1 VNWAT
6 AAAGPPANR
15 PLRETGEVFF
25 MRFARIECAA
35 SRRES
40 HCKKALSSRAAC
52 GIVAVE
58 AMSEFKFACPV
69 CGQHITADSSTSGGQ
84 IECPTCFRKI
94 VVPQAPASQDTKLIL
109 SATQVGKPRPSSA
122 EAVSQLGSLQTAA
135 PRSSLPAVLALLVL
149 LGAAGAALFAF
160 RDRISRFARAS
171 AAAGTNAPSQPAAPI
186 ALNATYPVPTNFAW
200 TLDLTNAAFPETVA
214 AGSIHD
220 SGFLCEKAILQGGR
234 LSLLQGKTSPPDL
247 ALALYLFAHQGEEL
261 SGKTVQI
268 DPDRTRAPRVVLR
281 WKNAQQQPATET
293 INGSYALRVV
303 FGGATNG
310 RMPGKIYICLP
321 DSSKSFVAGT
331 FDAEIRK
338 PAPPKPRSPKAPRP
352 KG

>member
-1 VNWAT
+1 
-6 AAAGPPANR
+6 
-15 PLRETGEVFF
+15 
-25 MRFARIECAA
+25 MRFARVECAT

-109 SATQVGKPRPSSA
+109 SAAQVGKPRPSSA
-122 EAVSQLGSLQTAA
+122 EAISQLSPLQTAA
-135 PRSSLPAVLALLVL
+135 PRSSLPAVLALLVFL
-149 LGAAGAALFAF
+149 CAAGAALFVF
-160 RDRISRFARAS
+160 RDRIFRS
-171 AAAGTNAPSQPAAPI
+171 AGAPAPAGTNALPQPATV
-186 ALNATYPVPTNFAW
+186 ALNTNYPVPTNITW
-200 TLDLTNAAFPETVA
+200 TLDLTNAMFPETIA
-214 AGSIHD
+214 AGSIHG

-234 LSLLQGKTSPPDL
+234 LSLIQGKTSPSDL
-247 ALALYLFAHQGEEL
+247 AIAVNLIARQGEEL

-268 DPDRTRAPRVVLR
+268 AADRPRARPVVLR
-281 WKNAQQQPATET
+281 WKDARQKPVAET
-293 INGSYALRVV
+293 ISGGYALKLV
-303 FGGATNG
+303 FGEATNG
-310 RMPGKIYICLP
+310 RMPGKIFICLP

-338 PAPPKPRSPKAPRP
+338 ALPPKPRPPKAPRP

>member
-1 VNWAT
+1 
-6 AAAGPPANR
+6 
-15 PLRETGEVFF
+15 
-25 MRFARIECAA
+25 MRFARVECAA

-109 SATQVGKPRPSSA
+109 SAAQVGKPRPSSLRPDA
-122 EAVSQLGSLQTAA
+122 PLGSLQTAA

-149 LGAAGAALFAF
+149 LCAAGAVLFVF
-160 RDRISRFARAS
+160 RDRIFKSARAPT
-171 AAAGTNAPSQPAAPI
+171 GTNALSQPAAPI
-186 ALNATYPVPTNFAW
+186 ALNPTYPIPTNIAW
-200 TLDLTNAAFPETVA
+200 TLDLTNAAFPEAVA
-214 AGSIHD
+214 AGSIHG
-220 SGFLCEKAILQGGR
+220 SGFRCEKAVLRGGL
-234 LSLLQGKTSPPDL
+234 LSLIQGKAWPWDLSL
-247 ALALYLFAHQGEEL
+247 ALNFFARQGEEL

-268 DPDRTRAPRVVLR
+268 PSDRPRAPRVVLR
-281 WKNAQQQPATET
+281 WKDAQQQPATET
-293 INGSYALRVV
+293 ISGGYALNLV
-303 FGGATNG
+303 FGEATNG
-310 RMPGKIYICLP
+310 RMPGKIFICLP

-338 PAPPKPRSPKAPRP
+338 PAPQKPRSPKAPKP